1 MKKIIYLIVALAL
14 LQSCNSTETIE
25 NAALFSEEE
34 YANNLAKLASDEFL
48 GRLPLTEGEEKTVGF
63 LVEKFKEMG
72 LEPGNGDSFIQDVPL
87 ALITGNP
94 ARTMTVKGV
103 GGEITLEASV
113 DYSAFTDRFE
123 PFTELTDSEIVYAG
137 FGIVAPEYGWNDY
150 EGLDVKGKTVL
161 VLVNDPGFGTED
173 ESFFKGNTM
182 TYYGRWTYKYEE
194 AARQGAAGLLII
206 HNTAPAGYGWN
217 VVNNNGIGPRL
228 VIDTRDSDDYR
239 PALKGWITN
248 NAARNLFGLAGRKNY
263 DIIGEARNPEFQGIS
278 LGLTVSMSIENEF
291 KFDKSKNV
299 IAKITGST
307 SPNEYILY
315 SSHWDHLGVGA
326 PVNGDSIY
334 NGAADNA
341 TGTAAL
347 LSFAKAFKNSGTQP
361 ERTIIFLAV
370 TAEEQGLLGSE
381 WYAQNPIYPLEHT
394 VANLNIDMMTP
405 NGPTKD
411 LIVIGY
417 GQSELDDY
425 VESTA
430 GQQDRYVV
438 PDRDPEKGYFFRSD
452 HFSFAKVGVP
462 AMFLGS
468 GWDHVENGVDYGKSK
483 ADEFTTKNYHQPSD
497 EFDREK
503 WDLRGSMLDME
514 LYYQIGNGLANSN
527 EWPEWKEGSEFKALR
542 KRQQK

>member
-1 MKKIIYLIVALAL
+1 MKKIIYLIGVFVM
-14 LQSCNSTETIE
+14 LQACNTAETTEE
-25 NAALFSEEE
+25 NALFSEDE
-34 YANNLAKLASDEFL
+34 YASNLATLASDEFL
-48 GRLPLTEGEEKTVGF
+48 GRLPMTEGEEKTVSF
-63 LVEKFKEMG
+63 LIEKFKEIG
-72 LEPGNGDSFIQDVPL
+72 LEPGNGDSFTQDVPL
-87 ALITGNP
+87 ALITGKTAKN
-94 ARTMTVKGV
+94 MVVKGA
-103 GGEITLEASV
+103 GGELSLELSV
-113 DYSAFTDRFE
+113 DFSGLTDRFDS
-123 PFTELTDSEIVYAG
+123 FTELKDSEIVYAG
-137 FGIVAPEYGWNDY
+137 FGIVAPEFGWNDY
-150 EGLDVKGKTVL
+150 EGLEVKGKTVM
-161 VLVNDPGFGTED
+161 VLVNDPGFGTDD

-194 AARQGAAGLLII
+194 AARQGAAGVLII

-217 VVNNNGIGPRL
+217 VVNNNGLVPRL
-228 VIDTRDSDDYR
+228 VIDTRESDSYR

-248 NAARNLFGLAGRKNY
+248 NAARNLFGLAGLKNY
-263 DIIGEARNPEFQGIS
+263 DIIGEARKPDFKGMPLN
-278 LGLTVSMSIENEF
+278 LTLNMTIENEF

-299 IAKITGST
+299 IAKITGSK
-307 SPNEYILY
+307 SPNEYIIY
-315 SSHWDHLGVGA
+315 TSHWDHLGVGT

-347 LSFAKAFKNSGTQP
+347 ISFAKAFKNASQQP
-361 ERTIIFLAV
+361 ERTVIFLAV

-381 WYAQNPIYPLEHT
+381 WYAQNPIYPLEQT

-417 GQSELDDY
+417 GQSELDDL
-425 VESTA
+425 VVDAATT
-430 GQQDRYVV
+430 QDRYVV

-468 GWDHVENGVDYGKSK
+468 GWDHVEYGMEYGKGK
-483 ADEFTTKNYHQPSD
+483 ADEFTTRNYHQPSD

-514 LYYQIGNGLANSN
+514 LYFKIGNKLANSN
-527 EWPEWKEGSEFKALR
+527 EWPEWKAGSEFKALR
-542 KRQQK
+542 KRQQQ

>member
-1 MKKIIYLIVALAL
+1 MKRIIYLIATLVL
-14 LQSCNSTETIE
+14 LQSCSSSETAE
-25 NAALFSEEE
+25 NKALFNEDE
-34 YANNLAKLASDEFL
+34 YANNLAILASDEFL
-48 GRLPLTEGEEKTVGF
+48 GRLPLTEGEEKTVNF
-63 LVEKFKEMG
+63 LVEQFEKIG
-72 LEPGNGDSFIQDVPL
+72 LEPGNGESYIQEVPL

-94 ARTMTVKGV
+94 ARTMTVEGA
-103 GGEITLEASV
+103 GGEITLEAGV
-113 DYSAFTDRFE
+113 DYSALTDRFD
-123 PFTELTDSEIVYAG
+123 PNTELKDSEIIYVG

-150 EGLDVKGKTVL
+150 EGVDVKGKTVL
-161 VLVNDPGFGTED
+161 MLVNDPGFGTED

-194 AARQGAAGLLII
+194 AARQGAAGILII

-228 VIDTRDSDDYR
+228 VIDTRESEEYR

-248 NAARNLFGLAGRKNY
+248 SATRNLFGLADKTSY
-263 DIIGEARNPEFQGIS
+263 DIIGEARKPDFRAMS
-278 LGLTVSMSIENEF
+278 LGLTLNMSIENEF

-315 SSHWDHLGVGA
+315 SSHWDHFGVGI

-347 LSFAKAFKNSGTQP
+347 IAFAKAFKDSGKQP
-361 ERTIIFLAV
+361 ERTVIFLAV

-381 WYAQNPIYPLEHT
+381 WYAQNPIYPLEQT

-411 LIVIGY
+411 LIVIGF
-417 GQSELDDY
+417 GQSGLDDL
-425 VESTA
+425 VEEAATT
-430 GQQDRYVV
+430 QDRYVV

-468 GWDHVENGVDYGKSK
+468 GWDHIEKGVEYGKSK
-483 ADEFTTKNYHQPSD
+483 ANEFTTKDYHQPSD
-497 EFDREK
+497 EFDRDN
-503 WDLRGSMLDME
+503 WDLRGSILDME
-514 LYYQIGNGLANSN
+514 LYYQIGNRLANST
-527 EWPEWKEGSEFKALR
+527 EWPEWKQGSEFKALR
-542 KRQQK
+542 KRQQN

>member
-1 MKKIIYLIVALAL
+1 MKKIIYLIGALVL

-34 YANNLAKLASDEFL
+34 YANNLATLASDEFM
-48 GRLPLTEGEEKTVGF
+48 GRLPLTEGEEKTIGF

-72 LEPGNGDSFIQDVPL
+72 LEPGNGDSFIQEVPL

-94 ARTMTVKGV
+94 ARTMTVKGA

-113 DYSAFTDRFE
+113 DYSALTDRFE
-123 PFTELTDSEIVYAG
+123 PYTELTDSEIVYAG

-194 AARQGAAGLLII
+194 AARQGAAGILII

-228 VIDTRDSDDYR
+228 VIDTRDSDGYR

-315 SSHWDHLGVGA
+315 TSHWDHLGVGA

-361 ERTIIFLAV
+361 ERTIIFIAV

-381 WYAQNPIYPLEHT
+381 WYAQNPIYPLEQT

-483 ADEFTTKNYHQPSD
+483 ADEFTTKNYHQPRD